1 MAKTKTSGSESRGSG
16 PQRRTFL
23 AGAAA
28 TTAMTAVAPHALAD
42 ASVYRDRFQA
52 FRQTFRVQPDP
63 EEAWRMVSNVVGER
77 TPREDLVTL
86 TTPDIAENGAVV
98 PVTIKINCAMTEDDY
113 PIRAHL
119 VVIDNP
125 FPEIAKFHFT
135 PDHGEAEVNLRIRMR
150 KTSYVVAMADM
161 SDGSVGVTKR
171 MVNVTL
177 GACS

>member
-1 MAKTKTSGSESRGSG
+1 MTKTSDPDNRTGGHG
-16 PQRRTFL
+16 RRRFL

-28 TTAMTAVAPHALAD
+28 ATAVTAVVPRAFAD

-52 FRQTFRVQPDP
+52 FRQTFRVEPDP

-77 TPREDLVTL
+77 TPREDLITL
-86 TTPDIAENGAVV
+86 ITPDIAENGAVV
-98 PVTIKINCAMTEDDY
+98 PVTVKIECAMTEDDY
-113 PIRAHL
+113 PVRAHI

-135 PDHGEAEVNLRIRMR
+135 PDQGEAEVNLRIRMR
-150 KTSYVVAMADM
+150 RTSYVVAMADM
-161 SDGSVGVTKR
+161 SDGTVGVTKR
-171 MVNVTL
+171 LVNVTL